1 MKRADELATLSVLDA
16 RGEPVALASLWSER
30 PAVLVFVR
38 HFG

>member
-1 MKRADELATLSVLDA
+1 MEALNELTVLDA
-16 RGEPVALASLWSER
+16 AGTAIPVSSFWADG